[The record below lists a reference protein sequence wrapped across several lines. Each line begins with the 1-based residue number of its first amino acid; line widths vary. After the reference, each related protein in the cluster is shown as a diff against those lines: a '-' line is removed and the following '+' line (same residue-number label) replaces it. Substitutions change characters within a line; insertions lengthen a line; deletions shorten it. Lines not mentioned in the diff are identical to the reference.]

1 MDGTLATSMV
11 LCALG
16 LAVAGWAAVS
26 TPRPAVSTAQH
37 HGGIPRV
44 RAASHNTEI
53 APTVTFVVG
62 QPATSA
68 R

>member
-1 MDGTLATSMV
+1 MDGTLATSMM

-37 HGGIPRV
+37 LGDIPRV
-44 RAASHNTEI
+44 RAASHNGEI
-53 APTVTFVVG
+53 APTATFVVIP
-62 QPATSA
+62 PATSA